1 MKVNRGILF
10 LFFIMLLTCTACGK
24 DAGSNDLG
32 IEKGVQQK
40 EENHLKEPEILRYVD
55 AKGNWHQTEI
65 LEAARKHNYNWDYLT
80 NDKSGIFYEG
90 DENYTIRK
98 GIDVSKWQGR
108 IDWKQVKEDGY
119 EFAFL
124 RIGYRG
130 YGESGDLAM
139 DETFYYNIQ
148 NARKYGIDVGVY
160 FFSQAINETEALEEA
175 DYVLKAL
182 DGYKLQLPIV
192 YDPELIDD
200 EEARTND
207 VTGEQFTKNTIA
219 FCEAIQAAGFETM
232 VYSNMIWEADLFDMS
247 QLQEYDFWYADY
259 EEIPQTPYDFVFWQ
273 YSETGCVKGVDGNV
287 DLNIQFIPTEE
298 VQSSTNAYDFTLCFA
313 GDISL
318 DESAVTTNK
327 LNASENGI
335 YGCISPE
342 LIEIMQQAELMCL
355 NNEFTYSTNG
365 SPMSGKAYTFRANP
379 SRVSVLQEMGVD
391 LVTLAN
397 NHVYDYGKQALL
409 DTFSTLEEVDIE
421 YFGAG
426 KNLAEAKAPVY
437 YEIDGKRIAF
447 VGASRAEK
455 NKMTPQATDT
465 NPGILRCY
473 DTELFLQAIAEA
485 EANADFVIA
494 VVHWGTEYSTVLES
508 AQLTTSK
515 EYLDAGADAII
526 GGHSHC
532 LQGMEFYN
540 GKPII
545 YSLGNYWFNSKT
557 LDSMLVQLRFF
568 GDDNTGGVEVSVVPA
583 LQKNAKTQIITE
595 DVEKE
600 RLFSYLEEISIN
612 VAIDENGVVSEVRSG
627 ENE

>member
-65 LEAARKHNYNWDYLT
+65 LEDARKHNYNWDYLT

-595 DVEKE
+595 DAEKQ